1 MAFNTRGE
9 TGEQK
14 AASIARVLSPVHVH
28 GDGHHDLAVV
38 RPRAAAPGP
47 DTGLHTLPL
56 GAPVLEPDLHLDTD
70 VVLYRDQDM

>member
-1 MAFNTRGE
+1 M
-9 TGEQK
+9 
-14 AASIARVLSPVHVH
+14 H

-47 DTGLHTLPL
+47 DTGLYTLPL

-70 VVLYRDQDM
+70 VILYRDQDM